1 MSAVESWAMM
11 LSPADESVMKSGG
24 PPEHRPTPMAL
35 TPPAPQLQLQVAMRA
50 IVDLLNHSDD
60 ALQAGVI
67 RELEQQTGLTV
78 RTVGQEVALR
88 RLARLADVE
97 ADKGMAEE
105 ISLEDAD
112 MWYASDLMELRERA
126 RIPLLRD
133 EIVEFLSRGYEN
145 CARNFEACRCV
156 PIHKGNQHGWPIG
169 HAVVFTWRDDDG
181 PHPAIEDMLDV
192 MGIDAVRTSFE
203 GRDVIVGLLGDRCAR
218 QESMNLPIDPCAH
231 RSPKTGQAHSGLAK
245 V

>member
-1 MSAVESWAMM
+1 MLAPPVDMSPPQCTSNEG
-11 LSPADESVMKSGG
+11 SPQ
-24 PPEHRPTPMAL
+24 HRPVPTATH
-35 TPPAPQLQLQVAMRA
+35 TPPALQLQLQVAMRA
-50 IVDLLNHSDD
+50 LVDVLNHSDD

-67 RELEQQTGLTV
+67 RELERRTGLTV
-78 RTVGQEVALR
+78 RTAEQEVALR

-126 RIPLLRD
+126 RIPLRRS

-169 HAVVFTWRDDDG
+169 HAVVFTWTDDDG
-181 PHPAIEDMLDV
+181 PHPSIEDMLDV
-192 MGIDAVRTSFE
+192 MGIDAVRTSFD
-203 GRDVIVGLLGDRCAR
+203 GRDAIVGLLGDRCAR
-218 QESMNLPIDPCAH
+218 Q
-231 RSPKTGQAHSGLAK
+231 

>member
-1 MSAVESWAMM
+1 MLAPPVDMSPPQCTSNEG
-11 LSPADESVMKSGG
+11 SPQ
-24 PPEHRPTPMAL
+24 HRPVPTATH
-35 TPPAPQLQLQVAMRA
+35 TPPALQLQLQVAMRA
-50 IVDLLNHSDD
+50 LIDVLNHSDD

-67 RELEQQTGLTV
+67 RELEQRTGLTV
-78 RTVGQEVALR
+78 RTAEQEVALR

-126 RIPLLRD
+126 RIPLRRA

-156 PIHKGNQHGWPIG
+156 PILKGNQHGWPIG
-169 HAVVFTWRDDDG
+169 HAVVFTWTDDDG

-203 GRDVIVGLLGDRCAR
+203 GRDAIVGLLGERCAC
-218 QESMNLPIDPCAH
+218 Q
-231 RSPKTGQAHSGLAK
+231 

>member
-1 MSAVESWAMM
+1 
-11 LSPADESVMKSGG
+11 
-24 PPEHRPTPMAL
+24 
-35 TPPAPQLQLQVAMRA
+35 
-50 IVDLLNHSDD
+50 
-60 ALQAGVI
+60 
-67 RELEQQTGLTV
+67 
-78 RTVGQEVALR
+78 
-88 RLARLADVE
+88 
-97 ADKGMAEE
+97 MAEE

-126 RIPLLRD
+126 RIPLRRA

-169 HAVVFTWRDDDG
+169 HAVVFTWTDDDDG
-181 PHPAIEDMLDV
+181 PHPAIEDLLDV

-203 GRDVIVGLLGDRCAR
+203 GRDAIVGLLGDRCAR
-218 QESMNLPIDPCAH
+218 Q
-231 RSPKTGQAHSGLAK
+231 